1 MKDNQ
6 MNGNNQKG
14 NNNSFKTI
22 LYCCVAIAAI
32 FVAYNIGKNNGAAQ
46 RDNLTTKN
54 DSSKEVTK
62 VVTPSQPE
70 KVDELPVI
78 INIDDA
84 IKQYEENTR
93 QLIREEYAKMLGKV
107 SRQANDC
114 SYFLFDID
122 RDDIPELWI
131 KVGNC
136 EADYMLLVY
145 TYRDGIRKLYEDGAG
160 HLNMYKGKDYI
171 LQVYAHMGSAYWNKL
186 SYKNGKITSKII
198 FEEDIINTD
207 RDYTEPKEKEVTM
220 YPSDNKQPIYDL

>member
-1 MKDNQ
+1 

-62 VVTPSQPE
+62 VVPPSQPE

-84 IKQYEENTR
+84 IKQNEENTR

-160 HLNMYKGKDYI
+160 HTSFYKGKDYI
-171 LQVYAHMGSAYWNKL
+171 LQVYAHMGVSYWSKL
-186 SYKNGKITSKII
+186 SYKNGKIAARII
-198 FEEDIINTD
+198 FEENIIDTD
-207 RDYTEPKEKEVTM
+207 RDYKQPQEKEISL
-220 YPSDNKQPIYDL
+220 YPSSNLQPIYDL